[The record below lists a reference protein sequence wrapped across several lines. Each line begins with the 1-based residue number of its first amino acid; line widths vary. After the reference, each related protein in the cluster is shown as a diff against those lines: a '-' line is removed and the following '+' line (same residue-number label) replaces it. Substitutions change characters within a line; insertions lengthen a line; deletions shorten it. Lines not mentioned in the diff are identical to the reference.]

1 MQQSLLDECHESIL
15 KIAETQPP
23 DGKTAILAMAEV
35 FQVNSGRMSTDGQPS
50 SLQDFHA
57 SDRAA
62 NGFFSALIARVAGSR
77 PGSLATRDYSPCTA
91 RTIFPIT

>member
-23 DGKTAILAMAEV
+23 DGKRAILAMAEV
-35 FQVNSGRMSTDGQPS
+35 FQVNSGRMSADGQPS
-50 SLQDFHA
+50 SQRL
-57 SDRAA
+57 SRIRSAA

-77 PGSLATRDYSPCTA
+77 PGSLAT
-91 RTIFPIT
+91 